1 MSDLSDSAGPEI
13 HSMNCKHRIF
23 LLSPANLAGIR
34 AGYVLKENAA
44 SELAQRFRREGAP
57 LGELFTFI
65 SGLYFR
71 GKLAYARAFAAPPA
85 NVSGS
90 LIITTSTGLVS
101 PDEVVSIDQLRGWAT
116 TDIDAADERYR
127 AALDRD
133 CRALRERLGD
143 SCEVVLLGSI
153 ATSKYVEPLLAI
165 FREQLL
171 FPIEFVGRGD
181 MSRGGLML
189 RSAEASIELTYAPVH
204 NAIRHGERPPKLT
217 PRRVQADKH
226 SNSTGR
232 SISAEITNSSI
243 KSTR

>member
-1 MSDLSDSAGPEI
+1 
-13 HSMNCKHRIF
+13 MNCKHRIF
-23 LLSPANLAGIR
+23 LLSQANLAGIR

-85 NVSGS
+85 NVSGA